1 MTLIWIAVLL
11 GCAATFDDLRR
22 RAIANWINVAGIA
35 AGLVY
40 HAATRGL
47 AGLAWSMAGA
57 AVGFAVYLVLYCL
70 GGMGAG
76 DLKLSAAFGALLGPS
91 GILLA
96 ALLAAPIGALMAAV
110 CLVWH
115 WRARAIPYAPAL
127 TLGAWLA
134 LLGKGKG

>member
-1 MTLIWIAVLL
+1 MTLLFWLAVAL
-11 GCAATFDDLRR
+11 GCAASFDDLRR
-22 RAIANWINVAGIA
+22 RAVANWINVAGLA

-40 HAATRGL
+40 HSVERGW
-47 AGLAWSMAGA
+47 AGLAWSAGGA
-57 AVGFAVYLVLYCL
+57 AAGFGVLLLLYCL

-96 ALLAAPIGALMAAV
+96 ALLAAPLGALLAAV
-110 CLVWH
+110 CLL
-115 WRARAIPYAPAL
+115 WRRRVRAIPYAPAL

-134 LLGKGKG
+134 LLGRG

>member
-1 MTLIWIAVLL
+1 MALLISIAVLL

-22 RAIANWINVAGIA
+22 RAIANWINLAGLF

-40 HAATRGL
+40 HTAGRGL
-47 AGLAWSMAGA
+47 AGLAWSAGGA
-57 AVGFAVYLVLYCL
+57 AVGFAVFLIFYLL

-91 GILLA
+91 GILLT
-96 ALLAAPIGALMAAV
+96 ALLAAPIGAAMAVA

-127 TLGAWLA
+127 TLAAWLA
-134 LLGKGKG
+134 LLGRG

>member
-1 MTLIWIAVLL
+1 MTLLVSTAVLL

-22 RAIANWINVAGIA
+22 RAIANWICVAGLA

-40 HAATRGL
+40 HTATRGWM
-47 AGLAWSMAGA
+47 GLAWSAGGA
-57 AVGFAVYLVLYCL
+57 VVGFAVFLIFYCL

-134 LLGKGKG
+134 LLGKG

>member
-1 MTLIWIAVLL
+1 MTLLFLAILL

-22 RAIANWINVAGIA
+22 RHVANSINLAGLA

-40 HAATRGL
+40 HTVHRGF
-47 AGLAWSMAGA
+47 AGLAWSAGGA
-57 AVGFAVYLVLYCL
+57 LAGFAVFLIFYVL

-76 DLKLSAAFGALLGPS
+76 DVKLSAAFGALLGPS

-96 ALLAAPIGALMAAV
+96 ALLTAPLGAVLAAV
-110 CLVWH
+110 CMM
-115 WRARAIPYAPAL
+115 WRWRVHAVPYAPAL

-134 LLGKGKG
+134 LLGKG